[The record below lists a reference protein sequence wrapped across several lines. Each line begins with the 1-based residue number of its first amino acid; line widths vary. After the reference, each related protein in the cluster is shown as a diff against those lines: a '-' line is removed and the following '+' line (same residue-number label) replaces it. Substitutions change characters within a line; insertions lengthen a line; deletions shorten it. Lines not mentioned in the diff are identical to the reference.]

1 MTVFVC
7 IDDFGGMTFFGKR
20 QSRDSALIKDLIKHT
35 EDGVLYISDFSER
48 LFEDSEA
55 SVICVPSPLESAGED
70 GYVFV
75 ENLPLTPCKKKI
87 DRLVI
92 YKWNRHYPSDKKLD
106 ITPDGLGMT
115 LKESYD
121 FVGTSHEKIT
131 KEIYER

>member
-7 IDDFGGMTFFGKR
+7 VDDLGGMTFFGKR
-20 QSRDSALIKDLIKHT
+20 QSRDSALIKDLAKHT

-55 SVICVPSPLESAGED
+55 SVISVPSPLESAGDD
-70 GYVFV
+70 GYAFV
-75 ENLPLTPCKKKI
+75 ENLPIAPHKKKI
-87 DRLVI
+87 NRLVI
-92 YKWNRHYPSDKKLD
+92 YKWNRRYPSDKKLD
-106 ITPDGLGMT
+106 ITPDELGMK